1 MTELWHWYGVSA
13 LQYLAFPGSALLPA
27 GRLVAMWFPQTRGR
41 MMGVALMGANFG
53 GFTMPSLAALV
64 VGLLSWQAGY
74 NVFALL
80 SVAVGL
86 FAVLS
91 VREVQKEASDKTSDT
106 VTNLPG
112 VTLRMAMA
120 SGAFYRVT
128 LGVVLATFTYS
139 AVLPQIIP
147 HLVNEGLT
155 TGNASVLLS
164 ITAIFGMGGK
174 VLFGY
179 LSERITAR
187 SALMVNL
194 FGQTIGVCLFVLSGA
209 SIFRWV
215 TLPSF
220 GLFFGGLGA
229 LMPIMIQ
236 DTFGIRDFGSIYG
249 MVNMA
254 TVVSFFC
261 GPLLAGL
268 VFDATG
274 SYQPA
279 FLLIAVFYIV
289 GAFVLGTIKP
299 IILPESQLSTTIN
312 Q

>member
-1 MTELWHWYGVSA
+1 M
-13 LQYLAFPGSALLPA
+13 
-27 GRLVAMWFPQTRGR
+27 
-41 MMGVALMGANFG
+41 
-53 GFTMPSLAALV
+53 
-64 VGLLSWQAGY
+64 
-74 NVFALL
+74 
-80 SVAVGL
+80 
-86 FAVLS
+86 
-91 VREVQKEASDKTSDT
+91 
-106 VTNLPG
+106 
-112 VTLRMAMA
+112 
-120 SGAFYRVT
+120 T

-209 SIFRWV
+209 SLFRWV